1 MTQHILTLNTYFLA
15 PIEGLV
21 ETIRSYR
28 KRMEYH
34 RHVQQTIK
42 ELRKLTDRELSDIG
56 ISRGDIIAVA
66 YGDETLVR
74 SDAWLKNL

>member
-74 SDAWLKNL
+74 SDSWFKEL